1 MVIKDDVSEVHS
13 DAFCKLMKA
22 AVGKDS
28 GTVSGSVGNK
38 TAQDQLLSAA
48 VLDGMDFLHTI
59 KLVLD
64 LGF

>member
-22 AVGKDS
+22 VVGKDS
-28 GTVSGSVGNK
+28 GTVSGSVGYK
-38 TAQDQLLSAA
+38 TAQDQLLSAV
-48 VLDGMDFLHTI
+48 VLDVMDFLHTI